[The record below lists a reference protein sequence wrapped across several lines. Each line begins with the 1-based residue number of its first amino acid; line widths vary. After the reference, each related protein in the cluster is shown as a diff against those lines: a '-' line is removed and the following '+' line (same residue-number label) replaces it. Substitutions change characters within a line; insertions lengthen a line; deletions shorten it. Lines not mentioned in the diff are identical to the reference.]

1 MIILTDHFGK
11 ELMNSLIQYTAG
23 TKDPMVRDFPMDHP
37 AAIIEIVKDSI
48 GGIMMDCSLTC

>member
-1 MIILTDHFGK
+1 MS
-11 ELMNSLIQYTAG
+11 SLIQYTAG